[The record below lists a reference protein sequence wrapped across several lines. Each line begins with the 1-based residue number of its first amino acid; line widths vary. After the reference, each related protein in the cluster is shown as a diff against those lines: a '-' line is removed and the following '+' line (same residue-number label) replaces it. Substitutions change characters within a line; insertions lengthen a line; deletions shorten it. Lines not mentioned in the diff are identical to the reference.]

1 MRNIAKIFTIL
12 TILFLSTLE
21 AAGVRSAPYP
31 VKVFQPDGS
40 YIMLKITGDES
51 FSYKTTLDGHIVA
64 QAADGYYYYADFNSG
79 ILNISDKRVDLYP
92 NGGYAKSIPT
102 IEYQPKRHIISDS
115 FKNFLASDPLTR
127 AERTIRTLVI
137 PVQFSDLKFTT
148 PSIRSRLFNLFNQVN
163 YSEGGATGSVR
174 EYFRDNLGDRYDLT
188 FVVTDPVTL
197 PNGYRYYGEHT
208 ATSSDSNVKEMVA
221 QACAM
226 VDNKVNF
233 ANFDADGDGVVDNVF
248 IIFAGYNEA
257 EGGGDATIWP
267 QSWNISS
274 SELVFDGKKISNF
287 SCYSEFSGSSG
298 GNFAGIGSI
307 CHEYCHML
315 GLMDMYD
322 VNGETEGYT
331 PLLLGSLSIMDS
343 GNYNN
348 GGKTPPYLTVF
359 EREML
364 GAVSTSRLY
373 GAADIELLPV
383 YQERTA
389 YVIPAL
395 SNGEYFYLEYR
406 DGTGW
411 DAYAGGD
418 GLVVYHIDKS
428 YRSAC
433 SMSARMRWN
442 NNAVNGCSAHPCAR
456 PLSSS
461 GGSYSD
467 VSTLFFPGTDNV
479 THIHSSY
486 SFPLL
491 DWSGKGLGYGIVNI
505 HKGSAG
511 MLLEIVVDNGWDTPV
526 VSEYSI
532 EPQQRAALL
541 QWSTDKDEFRGN
553 WNIVW
558 SLENSVY
565 ADTSV
570 VAATQREYLFT
581 NLTPGSKYN
590 CSLFYSRNNIVGK
603 SYQMS
608 FSTKEMFSIFPMIA
622 DMDKSYKVGDE
633 IHLTLLN
640 IAEEVTSIRWIVN
653 GVEVPDGKMKFEQS
667 GAFEIK
673 AEITYPDNSIET
685 ITKKKTIGE

>member
-1 MRNIAKIFTIL
+1 MRHFAAIL
-12 TILFLSTLE
+12 TTFFLFAFE
-21 AAGVRSAPYP
+21 AAGVRSVPYP

-40 YIMLKITGDES
+40 FLMLKINGDES
-51 FSYKTTLDGHIVA
+51 FSYKTTLEGHIVA
-64 QAADGYYYYADFNSG
+64 QGTDGYYYYADFNSG
-79 ILNISDKRVDLYP
+79 TLNISTRRVDSSP
-92 NGGYAKSIPT
+92 IGGYAKSIPPIT
-102 IEYQPKRHIISDS
+102 YQTKRHIVSES
-115 FKNFLASDPLTR
+115 FKSFLAPDVATR
-127 AERTIRTLVI
+127 AVRTIRTVVI

-148 PSIRSRLFNLFNQVN
+148 QSIRSRLFNLFNQIN
-163 YSEGGATGSVR
+163 YSEDGATGSVR
-174 EYFRDNLGDRYDLT
+174 EYFRDNLGESYELT
-188 FVVTDPVTL
+188 FEIIDPVTL

-208 ATSSDSNVKEMVA
+208 PTSSDSNVKEMVE
-221 QACAM
+221 QACTM

-274 SELVFDGKKISNF
+274 SELYFDGKKISNF

-315 GLMDMYD
+315 GLLDMYD

-331 PLLLGSLSIMDS
+331 PLLLGPLSIMDS

-364 GAVSTSRLY
+364 GAVYPSRLY
-373 GAADIELLPV
+373 GTTSIELLPV
-383 YQERTA
+383 YQEIKA
-389 YVIPAL
+389 YIIPAY

-411 DAYAGGD
+411 DAHIGGE

-433 SMSARMRWN
+433 SMSARMRWS
-442 NNAVNGCSAHPCAR
+442 NNAVNGCASHPCAR
-456 PLSSS
+456 PIASS
-461 GGSYSD
+461 GNSYSD
-467 VSTLFFPGTDNV
+467 VSILFFPGKNNV
-479 THIHSSY
+479 THIHSSQ

-491 DWSGKGLGYGIVNI
+491 DWTGKGLGYGMINI

-511 MLLEIVVDNGWDTPV
+511 MLLDIIVDNGWDIPV
-526 VSEYSI
+526 VNEYSI
-532 EPQQRAALL
+532 EPQQRTALL
-541 QWSTDKDEFRGN
+541 QWSTDREDPRGN

-570 VAATQREYLFT
+570 VAATRRDYLFT
-581 NLTPGSKYN
+581 DLTPGSTYN
-590 CSLFYSRNNIVGK
+590 CRLFYSRNNIVGK

-608 FSTKEMFSIFPMIA
+608 FSTREMFSIFPMIA

-633 IHLTLLN
+633 LHLTILN
-640 IAEEVTSIRWIVN
+640 IAEEVISIRWIVN
-653 GVEVPDGKMKFEQS
+653 GAEVPNGKIKFDRN
-667 GAFEIK
+667 GIFEIK
-673 AEITYPDNSIET
+673 AEITYPDNSVESIV
-685 ITKKKTIGE
+685 KKKTISD